1 MLMTLYI
8 NFLILIKMPIS
19 KYINKTSDLSFV
31 DLINTFNNIST
42 ANNVKFSSYYKSPEA
57 DINTLF
63 KTREYINVE
72 GTVLNISENIN
83 IPFVGEE
90 ISMENFKNCKQLGL
104 ANISYNN
111 INKIEIQMNTLLTE
125 LGFAVINYD
134 IIKISFAGNQIYS
147 NNANVGAINIDVS
160 KFNNCISLN
169 MYFDTYI
176 TGCHGKSAEDRTNA
190 SNENGGDGESS
201 TNAGDGIVIT
211 GTGNANFKIN
221 IDANGKLSRGFGGN
235 GGEGGKAGR
244 PNIDQVDATD
254 EVISY
259 RKIPET
265 ESETEHQYVVGP
277 WITWHSNGGRT
288 VREGAIFYGST
299 YYWVFNGEVATTSRS
314 STVIRTNNNTDNL
327 EYSIISTSK
336 KDTYIFN
343 KLKDSSNKWYSS
355 SYGESKRFDAIVYSI
370 KSTHYSK
377 ESYVVTAAAAGVA
390 AQTEEDPGNGESG
403 SFPTLANNADIVFLS
418 AYTSTNIN
426 ADDGDDAPS
435 GSRNNGTAGTG
446 GTHGKS
452 GKDIKNSSTNV
463 IHSLF

>member
-1 MLMTLYI
+1 MTLYI

-42 ANNVKFSSYYKSPEA
+42 ANNVKFSSYYKSSED

-63 KTREYINVE
+63 KEREYINAE

-90 ISMENFKNCKQLGL
+90 ISMENFKNCKQLGI
-104 ANISYNN
+104 ANISCYNN

-134 IIKISFAGNQIYS
+134 IIKISFAGTQIYS

-190 SNENGGDGESS
+190 SNEDGGDGESS

-221 IDANGKLSRGFGGN
+221 IDANGKLSGGFGGN

-244 PNIDQVDATD
+244 PNIDQVDAAD

-277 WITWHSNGGRT
+277 WITWDANGGRT
-288 VREGAIFYGST
+288 VREGAIFYRTT
-299 YYWVFNGEVATTSRS
+299 YYWVFSGEVATSSRS
-314 STVIRTNNNTDNL
+314 STVIRTNDNTHYL
-327 EYSIISTSK
+327 EYSIISTSNN
-336 KDTYIFN
+336 DTYVFN
-343 KLKDSSNKWYSS
+343 KLRDSDNKWYSS
-355 SYGESKRFDAIVYSI
+355 SYSESKRFDVIVYSI
-370 KSTHYSK
+370 KSKHYNK
-377 ESYVVTAAAAGVA
+377 ESYVVQDAVDGVE
-390 AQTEEDPGNGESG
+390 AQTEEDPGDGESG
-403 SFPTLANNADIVFLS
+403 SFPTLENNAGNPFAS
-418 AYTSTNIN
+418 AYTSTNIK

-452 GKDIKNSSTNV
+452 GTAIKNDSTNV
-463 IHSLF
+463 THTLF

>member
-1 MLMTLYI
+1 
-8 NFLILIKMPIS
+8 MPIS

-63 KTREYINVE
+63 KTREYINAE
-72 GTVLNISENIN
+72 GTVLNIPENIN
-83 IPFVGEE
+83 IPLVGEE
-90 ISMENFKNCKQLGL
+90 ISIENFKNCKQLGL
-104 ANISYNN
+104 ANIRYNN

-134 IIKISFAGNQIYS
+134 IIKISFTGNQIYS

-176 TGCHGKSAEDRTNA
+176 TGCHGSSAGNRTDA
-190 SNENGGDGESS
+190 SNEDGGEGESS

-221 IDANGKLSRGFGGN
+221 IDANGKLSGGFGGN

-244 PNIDQVDATD
+244 PNITQVDAED

-259 RKIPET
+259 REIDGTK
-265 ESETEHQYVVGP
+265 SSTEHTYKVGD
-277 WITWHSNGGRT
+277 WITWDSNGGRT
-288 VREGAIFYGST
+288 VKEGAIFYNNK
-299 YYWVFNGEVATTSRS
+299 YYWIFDSAIATISTTS
-314 STVIRTNNNTDNL
+314 TTIRTNNATTFL
-327 EYSIISTSK
+327 EYSIVSTSM

-343 KLKDSSNKWYSS
+343 KLNSVDTKWYDDTQPD
-355 SYGESKRFDAIVYSI
+355 SKRYDVIVYSI

-377 ESYVVTAAAAGVA
+377 ESYVVKEAVDAVAG
-390 AQTEEDPGNGESG
+390 QTEVDPGDGESG
-403 SFPTLANNADIVFLS
+403 SFPTLENNAGNVFAS
-418 AYTSTNIN
+418 AYTSTNIK

-452 GKDIKNSSTNV
+452 GTDIKNDSTNV
-463 IHSLF
+463 THFLF